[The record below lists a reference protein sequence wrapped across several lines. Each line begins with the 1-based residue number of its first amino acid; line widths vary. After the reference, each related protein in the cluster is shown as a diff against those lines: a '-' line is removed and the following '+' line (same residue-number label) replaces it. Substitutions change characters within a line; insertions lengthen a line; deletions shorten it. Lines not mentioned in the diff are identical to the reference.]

1 MKFTKILGY
10 YLVRYLFAFLLIF
23 ATNIVLFETAK
34 NSIEGYIVNRVE
46 TKMET
51 GIQTFEEMTEK
62 MDLIGQ
68 VIYQDSDFTQLIYL
82 DQFEKENIMRIKNSN
97 DLLKQINYI
106 TDYTPYM
113 FVLFKNNDIYL
124 SSTHVQR
131 LYGFLRQLC

>member
-51 GIQTFEEMTEK
+51 GIQTFEGNDRKDGSDRTG
-62 MDLIGQ
+62 DLSGQ
-68 VIYQDSDFTQLIYL
+68 
-82 DQFEKENIMRIKNSN
+82 
-97 DLLKQINYI
+97 
-106 TDYTPYM
+106 
-113 FVLFKNNDIYL
+113 
-124 SSTHVQR
+124 
-131 LYGFLRQLC
+131 